1 MPIFTKAHNS
11 GYARLVVFVRN
22 CADSE
27 WLRYANTEIV
37 EVIFLGKYSPPG
49 YEHYELISQGS
60 CNPAFMVSIGFR
72 TEHGINEKTQV

>member
-22 CADSE
+22 SAESE

-37 EVIFLGKYSPPG
+37 EVIFLGKYSP
-49 YEHYELISQGS
+49 QD
-60 CNPAFMVSIGFR
+60 MSIM
-72 TEHGINEKTQV
+72 N